1 MPSIDTMSKEDK
13 KPSSKNLPLLAFLAL
28 AIATAISAPYI
39 WKQYRAEEIT
49 LVADI
54 RGYSKDQQ
62 VTLEKISKLIVLP
75 ANEFPTQAI
84 IQNTQS
90 YVDHPFLSKAKAGD
104 YLLIYPG
111 ENLVVVYRPSIN
123 KIVITGPARN
133 NTVESEENETKDQ

>member
-1 MPSIDTMSKEDK
+1 MKSPSQQ
-13 KPSSKNLPLLAFLAL
+13 NLELLIFGALAL
-28 AIATAISAPYI
+28 GLVVTAPYI
-39 WKQYRAEEIT
+39 WAQYHAEGVS
-49 LVADI
+49 LLAAVK
-54 RGYSKDQQ
+54 GYPKNQQ
-62 VTLEKISKLIVLP
+62 VTLEKISDLIVLP

-84 IQNTQS
+84 IQNAQS
-90 YVDHPFLSKAKAGD
+90 YVDHPFLSKAKDGD